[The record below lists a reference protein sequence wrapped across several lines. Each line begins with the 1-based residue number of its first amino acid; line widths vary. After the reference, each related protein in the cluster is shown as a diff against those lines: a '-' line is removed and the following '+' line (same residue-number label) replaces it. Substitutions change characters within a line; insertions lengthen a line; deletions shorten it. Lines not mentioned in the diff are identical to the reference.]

1 MIGFSQG
8 GLLGRALIQ
17 NCPEVAAKVKNFIS
31 IGSPQ
36 NGVSEFPRCD
46 RVIKGGPFFDDF
58 VYPLGDTGYMTQRAL
73 VTIGNDS

>member
-1 MIGFSQG
+1 MKNDENFNLIGFSQG

-46 RVIKGGPFFDDF
+46 RVIKG
-58 VYPLGDTGYMTQRAL
+58 RH
-73 VTIGNDS
+73 NEK

>member
-1 MIGFSQG
+1 MKNDENFNLIGFSQG

-46 RVIKGGPFFDDF
+46 CVIKG
-58 VYPLGDTGYMTQRAL
+58 RH
-73 VTIGNDS
+73 NEK